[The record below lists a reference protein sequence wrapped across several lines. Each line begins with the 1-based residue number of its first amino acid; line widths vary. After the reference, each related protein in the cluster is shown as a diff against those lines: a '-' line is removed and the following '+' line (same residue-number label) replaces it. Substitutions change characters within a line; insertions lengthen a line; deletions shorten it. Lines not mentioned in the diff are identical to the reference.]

1 MDKSNYL
8 VLPEAHKTLISIYV
22 VKSIPI
28 IKRNPVRFYL
38 LGNAISSINTHFY
51 DNLVYRKMNIKE

>member
-8 VLPEAHKTLISIYV
+8 VLPEAHKTLIFIYV

-38 LGNAISSINTHFY
+38 PGNAINSINTHFY